1 MGVLMEVKDLVTR
14 FYTQEGV
21 VYAVNGISYKL
32 NEGETLGV
40 VGESGSGKS
49 VHSLSI
55 MGLIPSPPGKVE
67 RGEVFFQGRDLLKLS
82 REEMRLVRGAEIA
95 MIFQDPMTSLNPV
108 LTIGTQITESLRLH
122 LGMNQTQANN
132 RAAELLDMVGIP
144 DARNRLDNY
153 PHQFSGGMR
162 QRVMIAM
169 GLSCNPKLLIADEPT
184 TALDVT
190 IQAQIIELVKQLKA
204 ELGMAIVWITHDLGV
219 VAGIADTIQ
228 VMYAGRIVERGP
240 IKEVF
245 KDPRNAYTVG
255 LLNSLPRLDMKK
267 GHQRLVQIEGSPPD
281 MRIEPKGD
289 PFAPR
294 NPYRTERCWEEMPP
308 LAPVKDGHPDHDVAA
323 WYDLPAELKKEKEKE
338 VAQNG

>member
-1 MGVLMEVKDLVTR
+1 MGVLMEVKNLVTR
-14 FYTQEGV
+14 FYTQEGI
-21 VYAVNGISYKL
+21 VYAVNNVSYTL
-32 NEGETLGV
+32 NEGEILGV

-55 MGLIPSPPGKVE
+55 MGLIPQPPGKIE
-67 RGEVFFQGRDLLKLS
+67 SGEVWFQGRDLLKLS
-82 REEMRLVRGAEIA
+82 RDEMRLVRGAEIA

-108 LTIGTQITESLRLH
+108 LTIGTQITESLKLH

-144 DARNRLDNY
+144 DARNRLGNY

-190 IQAQIIELVKQLKA
+190 IQAQIVELVKQLQR
-204 ELGMAIVWITHDLGV
+204 ELGMAIIWITHDLGV
-219 VAGIADTIQ
+219 VAGISDTIQ

-245 KDPRNAYTVG
+245 HDPRNAYTLG
-255 LLNSLPRLDMKK
+255 LLNSLPRLDAAGNKK
-267 GHQRLVQIEGSPPD
+267 LVQIEGSPPD
-281 MRIEPKGD
+281 MRIEPIGD
-289 PFAPR
+289 PFAIR
-294 NPYRTERCWEEMPP
+294 NPYATDKCWEEMPP
-308 LAPVKDGHPDHDVAA
+308 LLPVEGGHPDHEVAA
-323 WYDLPAELKKEKEKE
+323 WYDLKSELAKEAE
-338 VAQNG
+338 VATNG